1 MPVTLGS
8 LRPVYVVGVGLHPYQ
23 PLSETPYVQLG
34 LSAARDALTDA
45 RVPWEF
51 VDSAYV
57 AKALLPMAVGR
68 PMLRHLGATGLPIT
82 HIENASA
89 SGSAVFR
96 QACMEV
102 ACAMSDISFVIGVD
116 TPTALRP
123 RPEMLT
129 GIPNLADN
137 AIVPFTPFALLADA
151 YAQQTGCSF
160 EDIARVAVK
169 NLRNASL
176 NPFAQPRRAKTLDEI
191 LGGKKGSGPFSPLQ
205 CKTVGEG
212 PAALMVAS
220 A

>member
-57 AKALLPMAVGR
+57 PMAFGR

-82 HIENASA
+82 HVENASA
-89 SGSAVFR
+89 SGSAAFR

-116 TPTALRP
+116 KPTALGP
-123 RPEMLT
+123 RAEMLT
-129 GIPNLADN
+129 GIPNLADD
-137 AIVPFTPFALLADA
+137 AIVPFTHFALLADA
-151 YAQQTGCSF
+151 Y
-160 EDIARVAVK
+160 
-169 NLRNASL
+169 
-176 NPFAQPRRAKTLDEI
+176 
-191 LGGKKGSGPFSPLQ
+191 
-205 CKTVGEG
+205 
-212 PAALMVAS
+212 
-220 A
+220 